1 MNDKFEEI
9 LNKALELKKEGKSV
23 PEILALFPEQ
33 KKELEEMFE
42 TIKILARQKEKI
54 LPPKELLSKIITNTE
69 TERYSYREEK
79 GRPSIINI
87 IFNQIHNFMAPKLKL
102 TLALIAIVAVI
113 GIFSYYQLGLRAPQQ
128 LAKEGVLPK
137 ATGNIDDAVISLL
150 QDASSEEL
158 FFENE
163 LSGDI
168 SLVNMDSQAIDDFGQ
183 SYNEI

>member
-1 MNDKFEEI
+1 MDDQFEKILNEALRLQEEGKSIPEI
-9 LNKALELKKEGKSV
+9 LN
-23 PEILALFPEQ
+23 LFPEQ
-33 KKELEEMFE
+33 KRALEEMFE
-42 TIKILARQKEKI
+42 TIKILKDQKERVM
-54 LPPKELLSKIITNTE
+54 PPKELLSKIITNIE
-69 TERYSYREEK
+69 TERYSYREEE

-113 GIFSYYQLGLRAPQQ
+113 GIFSYYQLGLKAPQQ

-158 FFENE
+158 FLEEE
-163 LSGDI
+163 LNDI

>member
-1 MNDKFEEI
+1 MNTE
-9 LNKALELKKEGKSV
+9 NKN
-23 PEILALFPEQ
+23 I
-33 KKELEEMFE
+33 
-42 TIKILARQKEKI
+42 EKI
-54 LPPKELLSKIITNTE
+54 LMEAREKIIPPKELLSKIITNLE
-69 TERYSYREEK
+69 RERYSYREE

-102 TLALIAIVAVI
+102 TLALIAVVAVI
-113 GIFSYYQLGLRAPQQ
+113 GIFSYYQLGPKEPQQ

-158 FFENE
+158 FLEE
-163 LSGDI
+163 ESGDI